1 MAAPTS
7 PNGDYIYQ
15 GANNS
20 YYNLNNTSLDPS
32 NNPDNAVGTLFT
44 CHVGAK
50 SSRSLSLSLDSVFT
64 LSNPPVLATPSYLIS
79 LLKPSHAHESRW
91 YRYGTMC
98 ELSRFMITRKV
109 AIVIVYRDVFV
120 RKALGMKYTPVQ
132 SLVGNFM
139 LYPFPK
145 IDVQRNHLFRIIQ
158 LPKRVYL

>member
-1 MAAPTS
+1 
-7 PNGDYIYQ
+7 
-15 GANNS
+15 
-20 YYNLNNTSLDPS
+20 
-32 NNPDNAVGTLFT
+32 
-44 CHVGAK
+44 
-50 SSRSLSLSLDSVFT
+50 
-64 LSNPPVLATPSYLIS
+64 
-79 LLKPSHAHESRW
+79 
-91 YRYGTMC
+91 
-98 ELSRFMITRKV
+98 MITRKV